1 MKRLRWEPAGDGR
14 PMPKHP
20 YRDTALVY
28 AGLALVVVLLTVV
41 TGGSVVRAVVIAL
54 FVYVAATLWSW
65 RIWRNRLREHAA
77 AERDRAA
84 P

>member
-1 MKRLRWEPAGDGR
+1 MKRLRWEPARSGR
-14 PMPKHP
+14 PVPKHP

-28 AGLALVVVLLTVV
+28 GGLALLVVVLTVV
-41 TGGSVVRAVVIAL
+41 TGGSLVRAIVVAL

-65 RIWRNRLREHAA
+65 RIWRNRLREQAA
-77 AERDRAA
+77 SERDRAA

>member
-1 MKRLRWEPAGDGR
+1 MKRLRWEPARRDR

-28 AGLALVVVLLTVV
+28 AGLALVIVLLTVV
-41 TGGSVVRAVVIAL
+41 TGGSVVRAIVVAL

-65 RIWRNRLREHAA
+65 RIWRNRLREQAA